1 MPIILLVLS
10 GSLIEDR
17 QRGAATGDQR
27 PLSLPLGGFPGVA
40 EGAGRNSKCCLLS
53 PCPRY

>member
-1 MPIILLVLS
+1 MPITLLVLS

-17 QRGAATGDQR
+17 KRGAATGDQR

-40 EGAGRNSKCCLLS
+40 EGACRNSKCCLLS